1 MLQDVHWSGG
11 AFGYFPSYC
20 LGNMIAAQLWFT
32 VLKVHPDLET
42 DFEKGDFSRL
52 LGWLRTNIHE
62 QGRRYETLELVRR
75 VTGEE
80 LTPKYLLRY
89 LEERYAPLYLK

>member
-1 MLQDVHWSGG
+1 MHWSGG

-20 LGNMIAAQLWFT
+20 LGNMMAAQLWFS
-32 VLKVHPDLET
+32 VRAKFPELDA

-62 QGRRYETLELVRR
+62 QGRRFEMRDLVRR

-80 LTPKYLLRY
+80 LTPRHLLRY
-89 LEERYAPLYLK
+89 LQERYGALYLK